1 LQTKEQVVLVNT
13 RASGACKHKSER
25 CLVYVC
31 VCQVASHDSKVLAQ
45 TLEKEHSQLRDLSV
59 KYRWQRAQQP
69 WIRNSPELPSLGRR
83 SPANSLLVK
92 ACWCRLTWTSW
103 N

>member
-1 LQTKEQVVLVNT
+1 MDITCVAARVLLHVVITCVVACSRNSNDCCKSCRHKSEQCLQTKEQAVLVNT

-59 KYRWQRAQQP
+59 KYR
-69 WIRNSPELPSLGRR
+69 
-83 SPANSLLVK
+83 
-92 ACWCRLTWTSW
+92 
-103 N
+103 